1 METENRSGITRICEE
16 GGIESCYLIGTEF
29 LSKVVEK
36 LGSRD
41 GCPALLG
48 GSRVRHP
55 KKGHFTIWIFVELKA
70 LNKQQMQGDAFFEF
84 PLSI

>member
-1 METENRSGITRICEE
+1 MGTENRSGITRICEE
-16 GGIESCYLIGTEF
+16 GGIESYYFIGTEF

-41 GCPALLG
+41 GWPALLA

-55 KKGHFTIWIFVELKA
+55 KKGHFTIWIFVEL
-70 LNKQQMQGDAFFEF
+70 
-84 PLSI
+84 

>member
-1 METENRSGITRICEE
+1 METENSSGITRICEE
-16 GGIESCYLIGTEF
+16 GGIESYYFIGTEF

-41 GCPALLG
+41 GWPALLA

-55 KKGHFTIWIFVELKA
+55 KKGHFTIWIFVEL
-70 LNKQQMQGDAFFEF
+70 
-84 PLSI
+84 